1 MKTSASPFTA
11 LALAEQQL
19 STLDAALLR
28 RRLKQTQSPCDVEV
42 SVAGRLLKAFCSND
56 YLGFANHPQLIAAMA
71 EGAAQYGVGSGASH
85 LISGHSQAH
94 DLLETE
100 LARTQAKHIDDARA
114 LFFCTGY
121 LANITAVTALAG
133 LGLGLRAANPNA
145 GISIYSAKLNH
156 ASLIDGVKLAAAQ
169 TKAAVHLFDH
179 TNLAHLTEML
189 QADSAA
195 HKLIVTD
202 GVFSMDG
209 DLAPVT
215 DLLTI
220 AKAHDALLIVDDA
233 HGFGVLGKYGHGI
246 LEHFHIQSDR
256 IVYIGTLGKAAG
268 VSGAFV
274 CAHQTLMECLIQKGR
289 PYIYSTATPPAIA
302 HTVLAS
308 LHLIEGEEGQAR
320 RTHLNQLIAIW
331 RQEMKLHH
339 WQASSSMTPIQPL
352 VLGSNAAA
360 LFASKQLDEAGYWIP
375 AIRPPT
381 VPEGSARLRIT
392 FSANHSTQA
401 VRELISELQKI
412 EASVHNA
419 SETKTV

>member
-1 MKTSASPFTA
+1 MKSSKAPFTA
-11 LALAEQQL
+11 LALAQQQL
-19 STLDAALLR
+19 DTLDAALLR

-42 SVAGRLLKAFCSND
+42 TVAGRLLKAFCSND
-56 YLGFANHPQLIAAMA
+56 YLGFANHPQLVAAMA
-71 EGAAQYGVGSGASH
+71 EGAERYGVGSGASH
-85 LISGHSQAH
+85 LISGHSVAH

-100 LARTQAKHIDDARA
+100 LARTQMEHIHDALA

-121 LANITAVTALAG
+121 LANMTAITALAG
-133 LGLGLRAANPNA
+133 LGLQAAKRNA
-145 GISIYSAKLNH
+145 GVSIYSAKLNH

-179 TNLAHLTEML
+179 TKLADLNEML
-189 QADSAA
+189 QADASA

-209 DLAPVT
+209 DLASVA
-215 DLLTI
+215 DLLSI
-220 AKAHDALLIVDDA
+220 AEVHDALLIVDDA

-246 LEHFHIQSDR
+246 LEHFQIQSDR

-274 CAHQTLMECLIQKGR
+274 CAHKTLMECLIQKGR

-302 HTVLAS
+302 HTLLAS

-320 RTHLNQLIAIW
+320 RAHLNQLIAIW
-331 RQEMKLHH
+331 RQELQLKH
-339 WQASSSMTPIQPL
+339 WQMSSSKTPIQPL

-360 LFASKQLDEAGYWIP
+360 LSASKQLDEAGYWIP

-401 VRELISELQKI
+401 VRELIAELQKI
-412 EASVHNA
+412 EALVYTA
-419 SETKTV
+419 SETKAV

>member
-1 MKTSASPFTA
+1 MKPSVTPFTA
-11 LALAEQQL
+11 LALAQQQL
-19 STLDAALLR
+19 DSLDATLLR
-28 RRLKQTQSPCDVEV
+28 RRLKQTQSPCDVAVTVE
-42 SVAGRLLKAFCSND
+42 GRQLKAFCSND
-56 YLGFANHPQLIAAMA
+56 YLGFANHPRLIAAMA
-71 EGAAQYGVGSGASH
+71 EGAERYGVGSGASH
-85 LISGHSQAH
+85 LISGHSLAH

-100 LARTQAKHIDDARA
+100 LARTQEKHIDDARS

-121 LANITAVTALAG
+121 LANITAITALAG
-133 LGLGLRAANPNA
+133 LGLQAAKQNA

-169 TKAAVHLFDH
+169 TKASVHLFDH
-179 TNLAHLTEML
+179 TKLADLNEML
-189 QADSAA
+189 QADSSAY
-195 HKLIVTD
+195 KLIVTD

-209 DLAPVT
+209 DLAPVA
-215 DLLTI
+215 DLLAI
-220 AKAHDALLIVDDA
+220 AEAHDALLIVDDA

-246 LEHFHIQSDR
+246 LEHCQIQSDR

-274 CAHQTLMECLIQKGR
+274 CAHKLLMECLIQKGR

-308 LHLIEGEEGQAR
+308 LHLMEGEEGQAR
-320 RTHLNQLIAIW
+320 RAHLNQLIAIW
-331 RQEMKLHH
+331 HHELQLQH
-339 WQASSSMTPIQPL
+339 WQMSSSMTPIQPL

-360 LFASKQLDEAGYWIP
+360 LSASKQLDEAGYWIP

-392 FSANHSTQA
+392 FSANHSIAA

-412 EASVHNA
+412 EASVYA
-419 SETKTV
+419 SSETKTV

>member
-1 MKTSASPFTA
+1 MKTSVSPFTA

-19 STLDAALLR
+19 DALDATLLR
-28 RRLKQTQSPCDVEV
+28 RRLKRTQSPCDVEV
-42 SVAGRLLKAFCSND
+42 KVAGRLLKAFCSND
-56 YLGFANHPQLIAAMA
+56 YLGFANHPRLIVAMA

-85 LISGHSQAH
+85 LISGHSMAH

-100 LARTQAKHIDDARA
+100 LARTQEKHIDDARA

-121 LANITAVTALAG
+121 LANITAITALAG
-133 LGLGLRAANPNA
+133 LGLHAANPNS
-145 GISIYSAKLNH
+145 GISIYSARLNH

-169 TKAAVHLFDH
+169 TKASVHLFDH
-179 TNLAHLTEML
+179 TNLAQLKEML
-189 QADSAA
+189 QADLSA

-209 DLAPVT
+209 DLAPVA
-215 DLLTI
+215 DLLAI
-220 AKAHDALLIVDDA
+220 AETHDALLIVDDA

-320 RTHLNQLIAIW
+320 RAHLNQLIAIW
-331 RQEMKLHH
+331 HQEMQLQH
-339 WQASSSMTPIQPL
+339 WQITPSMTPIQPL

-360 LFASKQLDEAGYWIP
+360 LFASKQLDDAGYWIP

-392 FSANHSTQA
+392 FSANHSTLA
-401 VRELISELQKI
+401 LRELISELQRI
-412 EASVHNA
+412 EAIVHA
-419 SETKTV
+419 SSETKMV